1 MNQGLLA
8 FDSDWHP
15 VQNALTRALDG
26 VPVQSLMVDSRGR
39 LWCGTYSE
47 LGLVR
52 YDTGSGELVFLI
64 RATGWEARE
73 SAWLSSCGTAWWLW
87 ERRTALP

>member
-1 MNQGLLA
+1 MDINAVTAAGGRYYAAVNQGLLA
-8 FDSDWHP
+8 FDGSWRP

-47 LGLVR
+47 LGP
-52 YDTGSGELVFLI
+52 
-64 RATGWEARE
+64 
-73 SAWLSSCGTAWWLW
+73 C
-87 ERRTALP
+87 AL